1 MHTKSYN
8 INVACFCNEN
18 FTKSLEE
25 LKSFFGFNLISKN
38 IEINDLKTNKFQA
51 IVTDSENNKKNSLNN
66 TSIPKVL
73 IQKDSQINKSQESF
87 ALVVKLP
94 LNIVKFNQDIID
106 ICKKYEFNKNSLIK
120 IKNYILD
127 KNARVLKKDKTTL
140 QVTEKEITFLE
151 MLCSSKKPLSRS
163 YILKNIWGYSSEA
176 DTHTVETHIYRLRQK
191 IKNNFQDTNFI
202 KNSKS
207 GYLL

>member
-38 IEINDLKTNKFQA
+38 IEINDLKTNKFQV

-127 KNARVLKKDKTTL
+127 KNARVLKKDNTTL

>member
-38 IEINDLKTNKFQA
+38 IEINDLKTNKFQV

>member
-38 IEINDLKTNKFQA
+38 IDLNDLKINKFHA
-51 IVTDSENNKKNSLNN
+51 IVTDSENNKKNLLNN
-66 TSIPKVL
+66 TTIPKIL
-73 IQKDSQINKSQESF
+73 IKKDSKINKSQESF
-87 ALVVKLP
+87 ALIVKLP

-106 ICKKYEFNKNSLIK
+106 VCKKYEFNKNSLIK

-127 KNARVLKKDKTTL
+127 KNARVLKKDNTTL
-140 QVTEKEITFLE
+140 QVTEKEITFIE

-191 IKNNFQDTNFI
+191 IKNNFQDTDFI
-202 KNSKS
+202 KNSEE
-207 GYLL
+207 GYSL

>member
-1 MHTKSYN
+1 MHNKSYN

-25 LKSFFGFNLISKN
+25 LKSFFGFNLISKD
-38 IEINDLKTNKFQA
+38 IDIDDLKNNKFHA
-51 IVTDSENNKKNSLNN
+51 IIIDSENDKKKSLND
-66 TSIPKVL
+66 TSIPKIL
-73 IQKDSQINKSQESF
+73 IQKGSNINKSHESF
-87 ALVVKLP
+87 SLIIKLP
-94 LNIVKFNQDIID
+94 LNIVNFNQDIID

-127 KNARVLKKDKTTL
+127 KNARVLKKDNAIL
-140 QVTEKEITFLE
+140 QITEKEIKFLE
-151 MLCSSKKPLSRS
+151 MLSSSKKPLSRT

-191 IKNNFQDTNFI
+191 IKNTFEDNNFI
-202 KNSKS
+202 KNSEL
-207 GYLL
+207 GYFL

>member
-38 IEINDLKTNKFQA
+38 IDINDLKINKFHA
-51 IVTDSENNKKNSLNN
+51 IVTDSENNKQNLLNN
-66 TSIPKVL
+66 TSIPKIL
-73 IQKDSQINKSQESF
+73 IQKDSKINKSQESF
-87 ALVVKLP
+87 ALIVKLP

-127 KNARVLKKDKTTL
+127 KNARVLKKDNTIL
-140 QVTEKEITFLE
+140 QVTEKEIIFLE

-163 YILKNIWGYSSEA
+163 YILKNVWGYSSEA

-191 IKNNFQDTNFI
+191 IKNNFQDNNFI
-202 KNSKS
+202 KNSES
-207 GYLL
+207 GYSL

>member
-127 KNARVLKKDKTTL
+127 KNARVLKKDNTTL

-191 IKNNFQDTNFI
+191 IKNSFQDTNFI